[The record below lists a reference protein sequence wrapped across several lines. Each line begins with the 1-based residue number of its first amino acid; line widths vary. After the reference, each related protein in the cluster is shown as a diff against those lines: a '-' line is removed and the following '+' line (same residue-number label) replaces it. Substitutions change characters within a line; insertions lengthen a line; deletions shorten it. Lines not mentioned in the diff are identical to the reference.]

1 MVTTR
6 AGHTKKILGAELD
19 DDDGGA
25 ALAGGTSPSRTSKG
39 MPAPGAGGID
49 LGGGFRRRGS
59 TKSPTAADGLVRAL
73 RLAGWAP
80 SLPVPLPQQPDTSRS
95 VTKVLSL
102 LTRQENSDSAWVQ
115 GKSTGLVTQSPRN
128 RQNNKE
134 TQFKRRNTM
143 KC

>member
-6 AGHTKKILGAELD
+6 AGHAKKILGAELD
-19 DDDGGA
+19 DDE
-25 ALAGGTSPSRTSKG
+25 
-39 MPAPGAGGID
+39 
-49 LGGGFRRRGS
+49 
-59 TKSPTAADGLVRAL
+59 
-73 RLAGWAP
+73 
-80 SLPVPLPQQPDTSRS
+80 PQQPDTSRS